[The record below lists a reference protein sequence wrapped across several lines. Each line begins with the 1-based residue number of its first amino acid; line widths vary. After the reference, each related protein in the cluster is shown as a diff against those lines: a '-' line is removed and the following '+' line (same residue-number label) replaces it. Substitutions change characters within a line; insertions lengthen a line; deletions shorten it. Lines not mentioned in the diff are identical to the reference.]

1 MPVACRTP
9 MSVGATL
16 RSGLLAAL
24 LLGCASSA
32 QDRRYGPPGR
42 SFRQE
47 CELPTAAGPDLVLG
61 VRRTVLDGDT
71 REERGELTWSATSC
85 RADVPDCVV
94 VAPGVMS
101 AVYDD
106 VRGSTARGFVSEN
119 ERVSPHFGFRTLS
132 VRWNGGSCAFVDGVT
147 DPLVAADHARF
158 QHAYDAVLTGITRH
172 RVLPPAAI
180 ADCRERLEVARTS
193 YNEAHRP
200 PLPKLETSEASAP
213 GHHGEAP
220 YAGFS
225 LEGTPGSLSLFW
237 QKGRELGDSPW
248 SEVEGNA
255 ARRIVIRKQGGTTAM
270 LSGSDVD
277 AAAFFAAFRPVVD
290 ACLRTF
296 DGR

>member
-1 MPVACRTP
+1 

-47 CELPTAAGPDLVLG
+47 CELPAVAGPDLVLEA
-61 VRRTVLDGDT
+61 RRTVVDGDT
-71 REERGELTWSATSC
+71 REEGGELAWSATSC

-94 VAPGVMS
+94 VPPGVMS

-147 DPLVAADHARF
+147 DPLVPADHARF
-158 QHAYDAVLTGITRH
+158 QHAYDAVVAGIARY
-172 RVLPPAAI
+172 RALPRAAI
-180 ADCRERLEVARTS
+180 ADCRERLETAVAS
-193 YNEAHRP
+193 YNAAHRS
-200 PLPKLETSEASAP
+200 PLPLLKTSEASEP

-220 YAGFS
+220 YAAFT
-225 LEGTPGSLSLFW
+225 LEGSASTLTLLW
-237 QKGRELGDSPW
+237 QKGRDLGDAPW
-248 SEVEGNA
+248 SELAGSA
-255 ARRIVIRKQGGTTAM
+255 APRVVIRKQGGTTAM
-270 LSGSDVD
+270 LSGSDAD